1 MNRNIIRTSLTLI
14 ASVVILLCSSCHDKS
29 KASLVSIDSLIYVDA
44 DSARGLLATMTEEMK
59 DASDDVFMYY
69 NYLRVRA
76 DNRAKVKLT
85 TDSLILPSVQYYE
98 QHNEEGRLPEAYFL
112 LGRVYSDMRESE
124 KAMFYFH
131 KTLQCDSTQ
140 VSDYLKS
147 RTYAQMG
154 YIFLRNRL
162 CDEARNSLEV
172 AYFYCKAIGDTTSM
186 RYCKEDI
193 AAIDSIPDSLKID
206 DAEKVKLLLKLQ
218 QINEKVKNGKLLQL
232 NSDLQSEVRKEKSL
246 MTMGICGCLL
256 MAFVA
261 IALVCYFRMKRSKK
275 KDEMIE
281 SQEETQVNVEQHEP
295 ARRQFYD
302 KEIDELLSNHIASSK
317 VLRPSDWTLIED
329 RLLSSF
335 PTFKDALYS
344 VHNLSETEYRVCLL
358 TKLETSPSNIAKLLA
373 LSNSSVSQIRLRL
386 QRKVFGNEGTAK
398 DWDNYVLS
406 L

>member
-1 MNRNIIRTSLTLI
+1 MHIRNSVYYIIVVLLILVSCTNRDARYLAELADVDSI
-14 ASVVILLCSSCHDKS
+14 AEVDAFKAKHQLQDLKETMTDASENVQAYYNLLCVK
-29 KASLVSIDSLIYVDA
+29 
-44 DSARGLLATMTEEMK
+44 
-59 DASDDVFMYY
+59 
-69 NYLRVRA
+69 A
-76 DNRAKVKLT
+76 DNKANVKLT
-85 TDSLILPSVQYYE
+85 TDSIILPSVRYYE

-112 LGRVYSDMRESE
+112 LGRAYSDMRESE

-154 YIFLRNRL
+154 YIYLRNRL

-193 AAIDSIPDSLKID
+193 AAIDSFPDSLKID
-206 DAEKVKLLLKLQ
+206 DAERTKLLLKLQ

-232 NSDLQSEVRKEKSL
+232 NSDLQSEVRKDKSL
-246 MTMGICGCLL
+246 MTMVICGCLL
-256 MAFVA
+256 MAFIA
-261 IALVCYFRMKRSKK
+261 IAVVYYLRMNRSKR

-281 SQEETQVNVEQHEP
+281 WHEETHVKAEP
-295 ARRQFYD
+295 QEPVRRQFYD
-302 KEIDELLSNHIASSK
+302 KEIYELISNHIASSK
-317 VLRPSDWTLIED
+317 VLKPSDWTLIEE

-335 PTFKDALYS
+335 PAFKDNLYS
-344 VHNLSETEYRVCLL
+344 VYNFSETEYHVCLL
-358 TKLETSPSNIAKLLA
+358 TKLEVSPSNIAKLLA

>member
-1 MNRNIIRTSLTLI
+1 MHIRNSVYYIIVVLLILVSCTNRDARYLAELADVDSI
-14 ASVVILLCSSCHDKS
+14 AEVDAFKAKHQLQDLKGTMTDASENVQAYYNLLCVK
-29 KASLVSIDSLIYVDA
+29 
-44 DSARGLLATMTEEMK
+44 
-59 DASDDVFMYY
+59 
-69 NYLRVRA
+69 A
-76 DNRAKVKLT
+76 DNKANVKLT
-85 TDSLILPSVQYYE
+85 TDSIILPSVRYYE

-112 LGRVYSDMRESE
+112 LGRAYSDMRESE

-154 YIFLRNRL
+154 YIYLRNRL

-193 AAIDSIPDSLKID
+193 AAIDSFPDSLKID
-206 DAEKVKLLLKLQ
+206 DAERTKLLLKLQ

-232 NSDLQSEVRKEKSL
+232 NSDLQSEVRKDKSL
-246 MTMGICGCLL
+246 MTMVVCGCL
-256 MAFVA
+256 FVA
-261 IALVCYFRMKRSKK
+261 FIAIAVVYYLRMNRSKR

-281 SQEETQVNVEQHEP
+281 WHEETHVKAEP
-295 ARRQFYD
+295 QEPVRRQFYD
-302 KEIDELLSNHIASSK
+302 KEIYELISNHIASSK
-317 VLRPSDWTLIED
+317 VLKLSDWTLIEE

-335 PTFKDALYS
+335 PAFKDNLYS
-344 VHNLSETEYRVCLL
+344 VYNFSETEYRVCLL
-358 TKLETSPSNIAKLLA
+358 TKLEVSPSNIAKLLA

>member
-1 MNRNIIRTSLTLI
+1 MHIRNSVYYIIVVLLILVSCTNRDARYLAELADVDSI
-14 ASVVILLCSSCHDKS
+14 AEVDAFKAKHQLQDLKETMTDASENVQAYYNLLCVKVDN
-29 KASLVSIDSLIYVDA
+29 KA
-44 DSARGLLATMTEEMK
+44 
-59 DASDDVFMYY
+59 
-69 NYLRVRA
+69 N
-76 DNRAKVKLT
+76 VKLT
-85 TDSLILPSVQYYE
+85 TDSIILPSVRYYE

-112 LGRVYSDMRESE
+112 LGRAYSDMRESE

-154 YIFLRNRL
+154 YIYLRNRL

-193 AAIDSIPDSLKID
+193 AAIDSFPDSLKID
-206 DAEKVKLLLKLQ
+206 DAERTKLLLKLQ

-232 NSDLQSEVRKEKSL
+232 NSDLQSEVRKDKSL
-246 MTMGICGCLL
+246 MTMVICGCLL
-256 MAFVA
+256 MAFIA
-261 IALVCYFRMKRSKK
+261 IAVVYYLRMNRSKR

-281 SQEETQVNVEQHEP
+281 WHEETHVKAEP
-295 ARRQFYD
+295 QEPVRRQFYD
-302 KEIDELLSNHIASSK
+302 KEIDELISNHIASSK
-317 VLRPSDWTLIED
+317 VLKLSDWTLIEE

-335 PTFKDALYS
+335 PAFKDNLYS
-344 VHNLSETEYRVCLL
+344 VYNFSETEYRVCLL
-358 TKLETSPSNIAKLLA
+358 TKLEVSPSNIAKLLA

>member
-1 MNRNIIRTSLTLI
+1 MNRLVISILSSLIL
-14 ASVVILLCSSCHDKS
+14 SLLLCSSCQNQS
-29 KASLVSIDSLIYVDA
+29 RARLVAIDSLIYVDA
-44 DSARGLLATMTEEMK
+44 DSARCLLETMKDEMN
-59 DASDDVFMYY
+59 DASDDVLMYY
-69 NYLRVRA
+69 NFLRVRA

-85 TDSLILPSVQYYE
+85 TDSLILPSVRYYE
-98 QHNEEGRLPEAYFL
+98 QHDENNRLPEAYFL
-112 LGRVYSDMRESE
+112 LGRVYSDMCESE

-172 AYFYCKAIGDTTSM
+172 AYFYCKNIGDTTSM

-193 AAIDSIPDSLKID
+193 AAIDSFPDSLKID
-206 DAEKVKLLLKLQ
+206 DAEKARLLLKLQ

-232 NSDLQSEVRKEKSL
+232 NSDLQSEVRKDKSM
-246 MTMGICGCLL
+246 MTIGICGCVLV
-256 MAFVA
+256 AFIA
-261 IALVCYFRMKRSKK
+261 IALVYYYRMKRLKK
-275 KDEMIE
+275 KEEVIDI
-281 SQEETQVNVEQHEP
+281 QEDTQTKVEPYEP
-295 ARRQFYD
+295 VRRQFYD
-302 KEIDELLSNHIASSK
+302 KEIDELVSSHINSSK
-317 VLRPSDWTLIED
+317 VLKSSDWTLIEE
-329 RLLSSF
+329 RLLSTF
-335 PTFKDALYS
+335 PTFKDNLYS
-344 VHNLSETEYRVCLL
+344 VYNLSETEYRVCLL
-358 TKLETSPSNIAKLLA
+358 TKLEASPSNIAKLLA